1 MFSCSFSFSFLLFPL
16 TSSLFPGRRRD
27 WVSLSL
33 LGLHKAF
40 DCCAVELRPA
50 KRTFCLFS
58 DATLCARRDSP
69 ELGRTIPNIDPATLA
84 EEEEAFGDYDD
95 EDEAIDKYTEVVW
108 AEYAKKGERVLPKK
122 DIQKFFKDALMLIS
136 YRKGTEPKLILGNIK
151 EKDALETAFAYL
163 SQDGKTVTFEKWK
176 DFVSRIVLQAVLVR
190 PLFSNIPFS
199 RQINMADLNDILKL
213 LKGEQI

>member
-1 MFSCSFSFSFLLFPL
+1 MGGVNAKAIAASSKLFPL
-16 TSSLFPGRRRD
+16 EDGEI
-27 WVSLSL
+27 
-33 LGLHKAF
+33 G
-40 DCCAVELRPA
+40 
-50 KRTFCLFS
+50 
-58 DATLCARRDSP
+58 
-69 ELGRTIPNIDPATLA
+69 TIPNIDPATLA

-176 DFVSRIVLQAVLVR
+176 DF
-190 PLFSNIPFS
+190 
-199 RQINMADLNDILKL
+199 INMADLNDILKL